1 MIIFPFPHEFNGAR
15 KNGTNFLIKDRKKNK
30 KASIM
35 KMTFGFGYNNLIQGN
50 KYVGIRQISFYG
62 RSGLANKKHTFDL

>member
-1 MIIFPFPHEFNGAR
+1 
-15 KNGTNFLIKDRKKNK
+15 
-30 KASIM
+30 
-35 KMTFGFGYNNLIQGN
+35 MTFGFGYNNLIQGN